1 MLISVYLSYFPLAI
15 IIKVVFLK
23 KCAMHSKQ
31 IHKCIL
37 YIDKLGCAY
46 IDIYVKYIYDVCVRN
61 NTPVFSVFETAGF
74 WALYQFEGFLC
85 LPVFSGCS
93 WIIKQG
99 SMTTVGGW
107 DGLWTGAN
115 HRPAFPWYPGRQT
128 AWGGTG
134 LGRWLSSFASFAFQ
148 PLGAL

>member
-1 MLISVYLSYFPLAI
+1 
-15 IIKVVFLK
+15 
-23 KCAMHSKQ
+23 MHSKQ

-99 SMTTVGGW
+99 SMTTVG
-107 DGLWTGAN
+107 
-115 HRPAFPWYPGRQT
+115 PGKQT

-134 LGRWLSSFASFAFQ
+134 LGRWHYSFAH
-148 PLGAL
+148 